1 MPRTDAGVES
11 ARIAILPAAVADG
24 IAAGEVVDRPAAVV
38 KELAENA
45 IDAGAARVHVRV
57 EAAGRGLIEV
67 VDDGFGMEPVDLP
80 VAFARH
86 ATSKLRSL
94 EDLLTIQTLG
104 FRGEALASIA
114 AVAQVEAVSR
124 YRDGGEGFLVR
135 IQAGEVLTAEP
146 AGSPVGTRVSVE
158 RLFFNTPAR
167 LKFLKQP
174 ATENAVIS
182 RLVGELAL
190 GNPTIAFSLDID
202 GRRVFET
209 PGTGDLRSTFAAVY
223 DSATATAMLSVE
235 ASTVRGLISPPAL
248 HRGTRDH
255 VVILVNGRRIQHRN
269 LVFAV
274 EQAYRGLR
282 EPDRFPLAVLNVLV
296 DPAEV
301 DVNVHPTKREV
312 RFRNESAAFAA
323 LERACYHALRESPL
337 YELQVTAGGPMLE
350 LRETAVLSGPH
361 GAPTLPSPASGG
373 GEVDRQALPHP
384 ASGGGEVDRQ
394 GGIDTQDPPGREVG
408 GSPLPPL
415 EYVGQVLH
423 GYLVAEAPSA
433 LVLIDQHAAHER
445 VLFDRILRR
454 LENGEP
460 ASQLLLIPHDLDLT
474 PAQVAVFQQHASW
487 LGTLGF
493 TGELFGP
500 HTIRL
505 RAAPSDMPEGR
516 VARVLELLL
525 TDLVGER
532 TPDRRLRDTA
542 ALIACHSAVRFGDPL
557 TPETARELLRLLAVT
572 EEPISCPHG
581 RPTTLILPDDQLRRL
596 FKRP

>member
-1 MPRTDAGVES
+1 MPRPEVGLEPGQTIVV
-11 ARIAILPAAVADG
+11 LPPAVADG

-38 KELAENA
+38 KELVENA
-45 IDAGAARVHVRV
+45 IDAGAARIQVRV
-57 EAAGRGLIEV
+57 EAAGQALIEV
-67 VDDGFGMEPVDLP
+67 VDDGDGMAAVDLP
-80 VAFARH
+80 VAFSRH

-94 EDLLTIQTLG
+94 DDLRTIHTLG

-114 AVAQVEAVSR
+114 AVAEVDAVSR
-124 YRDGGEGFLVR
+124 RRDGGEGFQVR
-135 IQAGEVLTAEP
+135 IQAGELLYARTTGCP
-146 AGSPVGTRVSVE
+146 FGTRVTVE

-190 GNPTIAFSLDID
+190 GNPTIAFSLDTD
-202 GRRVFET
+202 RRRVFET
-209 PGTGDLRSTFAAVY
+209 PGTGDLRATFAAVY
-223 DSATATAMLSVE
+223 DTPTATAMLSVDE
-235 ASTVRGLISPPAL
+235 PSVRGLISPPAL
-248 HRGTRDH
+248 HRGTKDH

-312 RFRNESAAFAA
+312 RFRNEGAVFAA
-323 LERACYHALRESPL
+323 LERACYHALRQSPL
-337 YELQVTAGGPMLE
+337 YELQATAGGPTLE
-350 LRETAVLSGPH
+350 LRETAVVSS
-361 GAPTLPSPASGG
+361 PSPH
-373 GEVDRQALPHP
+373 R
-384 ASGGGEVDRQ
+384 
-394 GGIDTQDPPGREVG
+394 DPPPEGEGDVRQRAQELM
-408 GSPLPPL
+408 GSRLPAL
-415 EYVGQVLH
+415 EYVGQLLR
-423 GYLVAEAPSA
+423 GYLVAEAPNA
-433 LVLIDQHAAHER
+433 VVLIDQHAAHER

-454 LENGEP
+454 LEGGEP

-474 PAQVAVFQQHASW
+474 PAQVTAFQQHAPW
-487 LGTLGF
+487 LETLGF

-505 RAAPSDMPEGR
+505 RAAPSDMPEAR
-516 VARVLELLL
+516 VTRVLELLL
-525 TDLVGER
+525 TDLAGER
-532 TPDRRLRDTA
+532 TPDRRLRATA
-542 ALIACHSAVRFGDPL
+542 ALIACHSAVRFGDSL
-557 TPETARELLRLLAVT
+557 TPETARELLRELAAT
-572 EEPISCPHG
+572 DEPISCPHG

>member
-1 MPRTDAGVES
+1 MSRPEVGIEPGQ
-11 ARIAILPAAVADG
+11 RITILPAAVADG

-45 IDAGAARVHVRV
+45 IDAGAARIDIRV
-57 EAAGRGLIEV
+57 EAAGQGLIEV
-67 VDDGFGMEPVDLP
+67 VDDGQGMQPADLP

-86 ATSKLRSL
+86 ATSKLRAL
-94 EDLLTIQTLG
+94 EELRTIRTLG

-124 YRDGGEGFLVR
+124 RRDGGEGFRVR
-135 IQAGEVLTAEP
+135 IRGGELLTAEP
-146 AGSPVGTRVSVE
+146 VGCPNGTRVTVE
-158 RLFFNTPAR
+158 QLFFNTPAR

-190 GNPTIAFSLDID
+190 GNPTIAFSLQVDR
-202 GRRVFET
+202 RRVIET
-209 PGTGDLRSTFAAVY
+209 PGTGDLRATFAAVY
-223 DSATATAMLSVE
+223 DSETATAMLSIDESGVH
-235 ASTVRGLISPPAL
+235 GLISPPAL

-255 VVILVNGRRIQHRN
+255 VVVLVNGRRIQHRN
-269 LVFAV
+269 LVFAI

-312 RFRNESAAFAA
+312 RFRNEGAVFAA
-323 LERACYHALRESPL
+323 LERACYRALRQSPL
-337 YELQVTAGGPMLE
+337 YELQASAGGPMLE
-350 LRETAVLSGPH
+350 LRELT
-361 GAPTLPSPASGG
+361 
-373 GEVDRQALPHP
+373 PHP
-384 ASGGGEVDRQ
+384 ERLKRSPGTDAPLAWADGPAPRG
-394 GGIDTQDPPGREVG
+394 GREDG
-408 GSPLPPL
+408 PRLPPL
-415 EYVGQVLH
+415 AYVGQLLN
-423 GYLVAEAPSA
+423 GYLVAEAPYA
-433 LVLIDQHAAHER
+433 VVLIDQHAAHER
-445 VLFDRILRR
+445 VLFDRILQR
-454 LENGEP
+454 LEGGEP
-460 ASQLLLIPHDLDLT
+460 ASQLLLIPHDLD
-474 PAQVAVFQQHASW
+474 VAPSQLAAFQQQESW
-487 LGTLGF
+487 LETLGF
-493 TGELFGP
+493 EGELFGP

-516 VARVLELLL
+516 VERVLGLLL
-525 TDLVGER
+525 TDLAGER
-532 TPDRRLRDTA
+532 TPDRRLRETA
-542 ALIACHSAVRFGDPL
+542 ALIACHSAVRFGDAMS
-557 TPETARELLRLLAVT
+557 PEAARQLLSSLAVT

>member
-11 ARIAILPAAVADG
+11 ARIAILPGAVADG

-45 IDAGAARVHVRV
+45 IDAGAARIHVRV
-57 EAAGRGLIEV
+57 EAAGQGLIEV
-67 VDDGFGMEPVDLP
+67 VDDGQGMEPVDLP

-94 EDLLTIQTLG
+94 EDLRTIRTLG

-135 IQAGEVLTAEP
+135 IQAGELITAES
-146 AGSPVGTRVSVE
+146 AGCPVGTRVTVQ

-209 PGTGDLRSTFAAVY
+209 PGSDDLRATFAAVY
-223 DSATATAMLSVE
+223 DSPTATAMLSVD
-235 ASTVRGLISPPAL
+235 ASSVRGLISPPAL

-312 RFRNESAAFAA
+312 RFRNEAAVFAA
-323 LERACYHALRESPL
+323 LERACYHALRDSPL
-337 YELQVTAGGPMLE
+337 YELQATMGGRPLE
-350 LRETAVLSGPH
+350 LRETAVLSGAIPH
-361 GAPTLPSPASGG
+361 DAPTLPSPASGG
-373 GEVDRQALPHP
+373 GELDH
-384 ASGGGEVDRQ
+384 Q
-394 GGIDTQDPPGREVG
+394 GGTEID
-408 GSPLPPL
+408 GSRLPPL
-415 EYVGQVLH
+415 EYVGQLLH
-423 GYLVAEAPSA
+423 GYLVAEAPNA
-433 LVLIDQHAAHER
+433 VVVVDQHAAHER

-454 LENGEP
+454 LDGGEP
-460 ASQLLLIPHDLDLT
+460 ASQLLLIPHDVDLT
-474 PAQVAVFQQHASW
+474 PAQVVAFQHHEPW
-487 LGTLGF
+487 LGALGF

-505 RAAPSDMPEGR
+505 RAAPSDMPEAR

-557 TPETARELLRLLAVT
+557 TPETARELLRALAAT

>member
-1 MPRTDAGVES
+1 MSRPEVGIEPGQ
-11 ARIAILPAAVADG
+11 RITILPAAVADG

-45 IDAGAARVHVRV
+45 IDAGAARIDIRV
-57 EAAGRGLIEV
+57 EAAGQGLIEV
-67 VDDGFGMEPVDLP
+67 VDDGQGMQPADLP

-86 ATSKLRSL
+86 ATSKLRAL
-94 EDLLTIQTLG
+94 EELRTIRTLG

-124 YRDGGEGFLVR
+124 RRDGGEGFRVR
-135 IQAGEVLTAEP
+135 IRGGELLTAEP
-146 AGSPVGTRVSVE
+146 VGCPNGTRVTVE
-158 RLFFNTPAR
+158 QLFFNTPAR

-190 GNPTIAFSLDID
+190 GNPTIAFSLQVDR
-202 GRRVFET
+202 RRVIET
-209 PGTGDLRSTFAAVY
+209 PGTGDLRATFAAVY
-223 DSATATAMLSVE
+223 DSETATAMLSIDESSVH
-235 ASTVRGLISPPAL
+235 GLISPPAL

-255 VVILVNGRRIQHRN
+255 VVVLVNGRRIQHRN
-269 LVFAV
+269 LVFAI

-312 RFRNESAAFAA
+312 RFRNEGAVFAA
-323 LERACYHALRESPL
+323 LERACYRALRQSPL
-337 YELQVTAGGPMLE
+337 YELQASAGGPMLE
-350 LRETAVLSGPH
+350 LRETTPTPTLETTPTLTLPRERGRESWAQ
-361 GAPTLPSPASGG
+361 APTQG
-373 GEVDRQALPHP
+373 GEIPSSRLP
-384 ASGGGEVDRQ
+384 A
-394 GGIDTQDPPGREVG
+394 
-408 GSPLPPL
+408 L
-415 EYVGQVLH
+415 EYIGQLLR
-423 GYLVAEAPSA
+423 GYLVAEAPNA
-433 LVLIDQHAAHER
+433 VVLIDQHAAHER
-445 VLFDRILRR
+445 VLFDRILQR
-454 LENGEP
+454 LEGGEP
-460 ASQLLLIPHDLDLT
+460 VSQLLLIAHDLDVT
-474 PAQVAVFQQHASW
+474 PSQLAAFLQQESW
-487 LGTLGF
+487 LQTLGF
-493 TGELFGP
+493 EGELFGP

-516 VARVLELLL
+516 VERVLGLLL
-525 TDLVGER
+525 TDLAGER
-532 TPDRRLRDTA
+532 TPDRRLRETA
-542 ALIACHSAVRFGDPL
+542 ALIACHSAVRFGDAMS
-557 TPETARELLRLLAVT
+557 PEAARQLLSSLAVT

>member
-1 MPRTDAGVES
+1 MSRPEVGIEPGQ
-11 ARIAILPAAVADG
+11 RIAILSAAVADG

-45 IDAGAARVHVRV
+45 IDAGAARIDVRV
-57 EAAGRGLIEV
+57 EAAGQGLIEV
-67 VDDGFGMEPVDLP
+67 VDDGHGIRPVDLP

-86 ATSKLRSL
+86 ATSKLRAL
-94 EDLLTIQTLG
+94 DDLRSIRTLG

-114 AVAQVEAVSR
+114 AVAEVEAVSR
-124 YRDGGEGFLVR
+124 SRDGGGGFRVR
-135 IQAGEVLTAEP
+135 IHGGELLTAEP
-146 AGSPVGTRVSVE
+146 AGCSAGTRLTVE

-190 GNPTIAFSLDID
+190 GNPTIAFSLEVD
-202 GRRVFET
+202 GRRVIET
-209 PGTGDLRSTFAAVY
+209 PGIGDLRATFAAVY
-223 DSATATAMLSVE
+223 DSETATAMLSVDE
-235 ASTVRGLISPPAL
+235 SSVRGLISPPAL

-255 VVILVNGRRIQHRN
+255 VVVLVNGRRIQHRN
-269 LVFAV
+269 LVFAI

-312 RFRNESAAFAA
+312 RFRNEGAVFAA
-323 LERACYHALRESPL
+323 LERACYRALRQSPL
-337 YELQVTAGGPMLE
+337 YELQASAGGPLLE
-350 LRETAVLSGPH
+350 LRETAIVSSAPVTSHPPPQGEKGLDGP
-361 GAPTLPSPASGG
+361 
-373 GEVDRQALPHP
+373 R
-384 ASGGGEVDRQ
+384 
-394 GGIDTQDPPGREVG
+394 
-408 GSPLPPL
+408 LPPL
-415 EYVGQVLH
+415 TYVGQLLN
-423 GYLVAEAPSA
+423 GYLVAEAPDA
-433 LVLIDQHAAHER
+433 VVLIDQHAAHER
-445 VLFDRILRR
+445 VLFDRILQR
-454 LENGEP
+454 LEGGEP

-474 PAQVAVFQQHASW
+474 PAQLAAFQQQASW
-487 LGTLGF
+487 LQVLGF
-493 TGELFGP
+493 EGELFGP

-516 VARVLELLL
+516 VQRVLDLIL
-525 TDLVGER
+525 TDLAGDR
-532 TPDRRLRDTA
+532 TPDRRLRETA
-542 ALIACHSAVRFGDPL
+542 ALIACHSAVRFGDAMSPEAARQLLSSLAL
-557 TPETARELLRLLAVT
+557 TA
-572 EEPISCPHG
+572 EPISCPHG

>member
-1 MPRTDAGVES
+1 MPRPEVGVEPQK
-11 ARIAILPAAVADG
+11 IAILPSAVADG

-38 KELAENA
+38 KELVENA
-45 IDAGAARVHVRV
+45 IDAGAARIHVRI
-57 EAAGRGLIEV
+57 EAAGQGLIEV
-67 VDDGFGMEPVDLP
+67 VDDGHGMAAADLP

-94 EDLLTIQTLG
+94 EDLRTIHTLG

-114 AVAQVEAVSR
+114 AVAEVGAVSR
-124 YRDGGEGFLVR
+124 SRDGGEGFRVR
-135 IQAGEVLTAEP
+135 IKAGELLIAES
-146 AGSPVGTRVSVE
+146 AGCPVGTRVSVE
-158 RLFFNTPAR
+158 QLFFNTPAR

-190 GNPTIAFSLDID
+190 GNATIAFSLDID
-202 GRRVFET
+202 RRRVFET
-209 PGTGDLRSTFAAVY
+209 PGTGDVRATFAAVY
-223 DSATATAMLSVE
+223 DSQTATAMLSVDE
-235 ASTVRGLISPPAL
+235 STVRGLISPPAL

-312 RFRNESAAFAA
+312 RFRHEGAVFAA
-323 LERACYHALRESPL
+323 IERACFHALRGSPL
-337 YELQVTAGGPMLE
+337 YELQTTAGGPPLE
-350 LRETAVLSGPH
+350 LRETAILSTTH

-373 GEVDRQALPHP
+373 GEV
-384 ASGGGEVDRQ
+384 VRQ
-394 GGIDTQDPPGREVG
+394 GGRAIQDPREGREVD
-408 GSPLPPL
+408 GSRLPAL
-415 EYVGQVLH
+415 AYVGQLLR
-423 GYLVAEAPSA
+423 GYLVAEAPGA
-433 LVLIDQHAAHER
+433 VVLIDQHAAHER

-454 LENGEP
+454 LEGGEP
-460 ASQLLLIPHDLDLT
+460 SSQLLLIPQDLDLT
-474 PAQVAVFQQHASW
+474 PAQVAAFQQHASW
-487 LGTLGF
+487 LQALGF
-493 TGELFGP
+493 AGELFGP

-505 RAAPSDMPEGR
+505 RAAPSDMPEERVGR
-516 VARVLELLL
+516 ALEVLLA
-525 TDLVGER
+525 DLVGER
-532 TPDRRLRDTA
+532 TPDRRLRETA
-542 ALIACHSAVRFGDPL
+542 ALIACHSAVRFGDALAPDA
-557 TPETARELLRLLAVT
+557 ARELLRSLAT
-572 EEPISCPHG
+572 TDEPISCPHG

>member
-1 MPRTDAGVES
+1 MPRPEVRLEPGQT
-11 ARIAILPAAVADG
+11 IAILPSAVADG

-45 IDAGAARVHVRV
+45 IDAGASRIHVRI
-57 EAAGRGLIEV
+57 EAAGQDLIEV
-67 VDDGFGMEPVDLP
+67 VDDGQGMSSADLP
-80 VAFARH
+80 VAFQRH
-86 ATSKLRSL
+86 ATSKLHTL
-94 EDLLTIQTLG
+94 EDLRTIHTLG

-114 AVAQVEAVSR
+114 AVAEVEAVSR
-124 YRDGGEGFLVR
+124 RRDGGEGSQVR
-135 IQAGEVLTAEP
+135 IQAGELLYARPT
-146 AGSPVGTRVSVE
+146 GCPVGTRVTVE

-190 GNPTIAFSLDID
+190 GNPTIAFSLEID

-209 PGTGDLRSTFAAVY
+209 PGTGELRATFAAVY
-223 DSATATAMLSVE
+223 DGPTAAAMLSVD

-248 HRGTRDH
+248 HRGNKDH
-255 VVILVNGRRIQHRN
+255 VVIMVNGRRIQHRN

-312 RFRNESAAFAA
+312 RFRNEGAVFAA
-323 LERACYHALRESPL
+323 LERACYHALRGSPL
-337 YELQVTAGGPMLE
+337 YELQATSGGPMLE
-350 LRETAVLSGPH
+350 LRETSINVPTQRARLSTPGL
-361 GAPTLPSPASGG
+361 ADLPSPASGG
-373 GEVDRQALPHP
+373 GEVGPE
-384 ASGGGEVDRQ
+384 GGRDS
-394 GGIDTQDPPGREVG
+394 VG
-408 GSPLPPL
+408 SRLPPL
-415 EYVGQVLH
+415 EYVGQLLH
-423 GYLVAEAPSA
+423 GYLVAEAPNA
-433 LVLIDQHAAHER
+433 AVLIDQHAAHER
-445 VLFDRILRR
+445 VLFDRILHR
-454 LENGEP
+454 LEGGEP
-460 ASQLLLIPHDLDLT
+460 ASQLLLIPQDVDLT
-474 PAQVAVFQQHASW
+474 PAQVTGFQQHAAW
-487 LGTLGF
+487 LETVGF
-493 TGELFGP
+493 TGEVFGP

-516 VARVLELLL
+516 VARVLDLLL

-532 TPDRRLRDTA
+532 TPDRRLRQTA

-557 TPETARELLRLLAVT
+557 TPETAQELLRALTAT
-572 EEPISCPHG
+572 DEPISCPHG